1 MSASTDL
8 ILLSAADGVL
18 EIRFNRPDKKN
29 ALTIP
34 MYTAIA
40 AALEKADA
48 DTSIR
53 VILLA
58 GEGSAFSAGNDLQD
72 FMQNPPDLDDKADAG
87 PVMRFMRALSGTR
100 KVVVAAVQGP
110 AVGVG
115 ATLLLH
121 CDLVLAAD
129 NARLSFPFINL
140 GLVPEFGSTL
150 LLPQRI
156 GHHLAAE
163 LTLLGEPLDAA
174 GALRMGLVN
183 RVVPP
188 AELLETARGLA
199 RKLAAKAPEA
209 LLLTR
214 QLLKSGG
221 SSLEQRIVEEA
232 GHFARRLRTAEFHE
246 AATAFFE
253 KRAPDFSKLS

>member
-1 MSASTDL
+1 MSDN
-8 ILLSAADGVL
+8 ILVSAAAGVL

-29 ALTIP
+29 AFTEA
-34 MYTAIA
+34 MYAAIS
-40 AALEKADA
+40 AALESAEADA
-48 DTSIR
+48 AIR
-53 VILLA
+53 VVLLS
-58 GEGSAFSAGNDLQD
+58 GEGGAFSAGNDLQD
-72 FMQNPPDLDDKADAG
+72 FMQNPPDLEDKAGAG
-87 PVMRFMRALSGTR
+87 PVTRFMHALSTTR

-156 GHHLAAE
+156 GYHQAAE
-163 LTLLGEPLDAA
+163 LTLLGEPVDAA
-174 GALRMGLVN
+174 TAQRLGLVN
-183 RVVPP
+183 RVVPL
-188 AELLETARGLA
+188 AELQEAAQGLV
-199 RKLAAKAPEA
+199 RKLAAKAPAA
-209 LLLTR
+209 LLLTK
-214 QLLKSGG
+214 QLLKSATG
-221 SSLEQRIVEEA
+221 SVPERIVEEA
-232 GHFARRLRTAEFHE
+232 GHFARRLRTAEFNE

>member
-1 MSASTDL
+1 MY
-8 ILLSAADGVL
+8 AA
-18 EIRFNRPDKKN
+18 IS
-29 ALTIP
+29 
-34 MYTAIA
+34 
-40 AALEKADA
+40 AALESAEADA
-48 DTSIR
+48 AIR
-53 VILLA
+53 VVLLS
-58 GEGSAFSAGNDLQD
+58 GEGGAFSAGNDLQD
-72 FMQNPPDLDDKADAG
+72 FMQNPPDLEDKAGAG
-87 PVMRFMRALSGTR
+87 PVTRFMHALSTTR

-156 GHHLAAE
+156 GYHQAAE
-163 LTLLGEPLDAA
+163 LTLLGEPVDAA
-174 GALRMGLVN
+174 TAQRLGLVN
-183 RVVPP
+183 RVVPL
-188 AELLETARGLA
+188 AELQEVAQGLV
-199 RKLAAKAPEA
+199 RKLAAKAPAA
-209 LLLTR
+209 LLLTK
-214 QLLKSGG
+214 QLLKSATG
-221 SSLEQRIVEEA
+221 SVPERIVEEA
-232 GHFARRLRTAEFHE
+232 GHFARRLRTAEFNE

>member
-1 MSASTDL
+1 MSDN
-8 ILLSAADGVL
+8 ILVSAAAGVL
-18 EIRFNRPDKKN
+18 EIRFNRADKKN
-29 ALTIP
+29 AFTEA
-34 MYTAIA
+34 MYVGIVE
-40 AALEKADA
+40 ALERAEADA
-48 DTSIR
+48 SIR
-53 VILLA
+53 VILLS
-58 GEGSAFSAGNDLQD
+58 GEGGAFSAGNDLQD

-87 PVMRFMRALSGTR
+87 PVMRFMRALSTTR
-100 KVVVAAVQGP
+100 KIVVAAVQGP

-156 GHHLAAE
+156 GYHQAAE
-163 LTLLGEPLDAA
+163 LTLLGEPVDAA
-174 GALRMGLVN
+174 AAQRLGLVN
-183 RVVPP
+183 RVVPL
-188 AELLETARGLA
+188 AELQEAAQGLV
-199 RKLAAKAPEA
+199 RKLAAKAPAA
-209 LLLTR
+209 LLLTK
-214 QLLKSGG
+214 QLLKSATG
-221 SSLEQRIVEEA
+221 SVPERIVEEA
-232 GHFARRLRTAEFHE
+232 GHFARRLRTAEFNE

>member
-1 MSASTDL
+1 MSEN
-8 ILLSAADGVL
+8 ILVSAADGVL
-18 EIRFNRPDKKN
+18 EIRLNRADKKN
-29 ALTIP
+29 AFTLP
-34 MYTAIA
+34 MYLGVAE
-40 AALEKADA
+40 ALQRAEADPA
-48 DTSIR
+48 IR
-53 VILLA
+53 VILLT

-72 FMQNPPDLDDKADAG
+72 FMQTPPDLDDKADAG
-87 PVMRFMRALSGTR
+87 PVMRFMRGLSGAR

-140 GLVPEFGSTL
+140 GLVPEFGSTM
-150 LLPQRI
+150 LLPQRL
-156 GHHLAAE
+156 GYHQAAE
-163 LTLLGEPLDAA
+163 LTLLGEPVDAA
-174 GALRMGLVN
+174 TAQRLGLVN
-183 RVVPP
+183 RVVAA
-188 AELLETARGLA
+188 AELLDTARGLA

-209 LLLTR
+209 LLLTK
-214 QLLKSGG
+214 QLLKSAAVP
-221 SSLEQRIVEEA
+221 LDQRIVEEA

-253 KRAPDFSKLS
+253 KRAPDFSRLA

>member
-1 MSASTDL
+1 MSDN
-8 ILLSAADGVL
+8 ILVSAAAGVL
-18 EIRFNRPDKKN
+18 EIRFNRADKKN
-29 ALTIP
+29 AFTEA
-34 MYTAIA
+34 MYVGIVE
-40 AALEKADA
+40 ALERAEAD
-48 DTSIR
+48 DSVR
-53 VILLA
+53 VVLLS
-58 GEGSAFSAGNDLQD
+58 GEGGAFSAGNDLQD

-87 PVMRFMRALSGTR
+87 PVMRFMRALSTTR
-100 KVVVAAVQGP
+100 KIVVAAVQGP

-156 GHHLAAE
+156 GYHQAAE
-163 LTLLGEPLDAA
+163 LTLLGEPVDAA
-174 GALRMGLVN
+174 TAQRLGLVN
-183 RVVPP
+183 RVVPL
-188 AELLETARGLA
+188 AELQEAAQGLV
-199 RKLAAKAPEA
+199 RKLAAKAPAA
-209 LLLTR
+209 LLLTK
-214 QLLKSGG
+214 QLLKSATG
-221 SSLEQRIVEEA
+221 SVPERIVEEA
-232 GHFARRLRTAEFHE
+232 GHFARRLRTAEFNE